1 MLRTEKF
8 YSSLGASF
16 KPGVLSQVVLA
27 ADRMKREGKKII
39 GLTGGLY
46 DEQSLPW
53 KEVKE
58 IFDLA
63 DETAWRQMLQY
74 GGPTGTQELREE
86 LSKFMKGYNID
97 ADPNSQIMVTT
108 GSQEAI
114 DLSTRVFLEKGDIL
128 IVGDP
133 TYLAA
138 LSAFKQ
144 VNPEIRGVKVDK
156 KGMNTEAL
164 ENTIKKINHEG
175 KTLKLIY
182 MVPSYQNPTTT
193 MLPIERRK
201 KILELAEK
209 HDFLILE
216 DNPYGYLSF
225 NTPMPTP
232 LAGLDKS
239 GRVLYTSTFSKI
251 VSPGMRIGWI
261 TGNEEFITKMTE
273 AKTRISIC
281 NDVISQY
288 VASQLFK
295 RGTVEKQIRK
305 MINIYR
311 KKRDIML
318 EAMEVNFPEE
328 VKWQEPQGG
337 IFIWLKL
344 PEKVNTTQ
352 MLSEAIERDVAYIPG
367 SNFFTSD
374 KHNFIRLNF
383 SHPSTEDIIQGINVL
398 GELIKSKI

>member
-216 DNPYGYLSF
+216 DNPYGYISF

-318 EAMEVNFPEE
+318 EAMEVNFPDE

>member
-1 MLRTEKF
+1 
-8 YSSLGASF
+8 
-16 KPGVLSQVVLA
+16 
-27 ADRMKREGKKII
+27 
-39 GLTGGLY
+39 
-46 DEQSLPW
+46 
-53 KEVKE
+53 
-58 IFDLA
+58 
-63 DETAWRQMLQY
+63 
-74 GGPTGTQELREE
+74 
-86 LSKFMKGYNID
+86 
-97 ADPNSQIMVTT
+97 
-108 GSQEAI
+108 
-114 DLSTRVFLEKGDIL
+114 
-128 IVGDP
+128 
-133 TYLAA
+133 
-138 LSAFKQ
+138 
-144 VNPEIRGVKVDK
+144 
-156 KGMNTEAL
+156 
-164 ENTIKKINHEG
+164 
-175 KTLKLIY
+175 
-182 MVPSYQNPTTT
+182 
-193 MLPIERRK
+193 
-201 KILELAEK
+201 
-209 HDFLILE
+209 
-216 DNPYGYLSF
+216 
-225 NTPMPTP
+225 MPTP

>member
-216 DNPYGYLSF
+216 DNPYGYISF